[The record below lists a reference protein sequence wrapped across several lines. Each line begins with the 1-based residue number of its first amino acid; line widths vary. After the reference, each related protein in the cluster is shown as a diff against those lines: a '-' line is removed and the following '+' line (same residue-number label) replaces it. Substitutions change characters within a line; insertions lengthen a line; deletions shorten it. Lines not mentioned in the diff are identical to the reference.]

1 MAADPE
7 LANWAYCLDA
17 GMGYRATQSL
27 TSGSGSRLP
36 GLSFQGG
43 SPSGERRPWGLPTS
57 VMVSASGREHAPR
70 AKGAVGQAKPKPHR
84 FPLRTA
90 NLIHFPASIS
100 LASISAHEGAHQ
112 ILIMPVMLTVI
123 NAVPSGANFRCRMS
137 L

>member
-7 LANWAYCLDA
+7 LANWAYCLDT
-17 GMGYRATQSL
+17 GMGDRATQSL

-36 GLSFQGG
+36 GPSFQGE
-43 SPSGERRPWGLPTS
+43 SPSGGRRPWALPTS
-57 VMVSASGREHAPR
+57 MMVSASGRAHAPR
-70 AKGAVGQAKPKPHR
+70 AKGAVGQAKPEPHR

-90 NLIHFPASIS
+90 NVNHLPRSLSVAWIS
-100 LASISAHEGAHQ
+100 VHEGARQ

-123 NAVPSGANFRCRMS
+123 SAVPSGANFRCRMS